1 MQLFGVGS
9 LHAPPSLPFEA
20 HVDFRRLIDLKIF
33 QSFKLF
39 NTLIYKAFTM
49 WNGPPSKQLAQEE
62 DRMQSA
68 ANKSPVSP
76 SRIPQ
81 SLLDRFESEWR
92 AMRTSGE
99 AAEKPV
105 TPAE

>member
-1 MQLFGVGS
+1 
-9 LHAPPSLPFEA
+9 
-20 HVDFRRLIDLKIF
+20 
-33 QSFKLF
+33 LF
-39 NTLIYKAFTM
+39 NPLIYKAFPI

-68 ANKSPVSP
+68 ANKPPVSP

-81 SLLDRFESEWR
+81 SLLDRFENEWR
-92 AMRTSGE
+92 AMRTVGE

-105 TPAE
+105 MPAE

>member
-1 MQLFGVGS
+1 MRAFGGPP
-9 LHAPPSLPFEA
+9 LGAAP
-20 HVDFRRLIDLKIF
+20 VDWSSLIDLDIF
-33 QSFKLF
+33 QSFKPF
-39 NTLIYKAFTM
+39 NPLIYKAFAM
-49 WNGPPSKQLAQEE
+49 WNRPPVQTIAQKE

-68 ANKSPVSP
+68 ANKPPVSP

-92 AMRTSGE
+92 AMRTTGE

-105 TPAE
+105 SPAE